1 MKTTFLRHIQSEFP
15 EFYTGKLLVAVSGGI
30 DSMVLLHLCHV
41 LNLDIQVAHC
51 NFQLRGEESIGDQD
65 FVESF
70 CYQNQIPCY
79 VKAFETEEYAFE
91 NKVSIQIA
99 ARELRYRWFEELL
112 KEKVLD
118 AVLTAHHLDDAMETF
133 LINFTRGTGI
143 EGLLGIPEKNNTVIR
158 PLLPFARVEIEGYA
172 KKEGILWREDRT
184 NAETKYVRNKIRKEV
199 LPILKI
205 LNPSFSQSFQNTL
218 QYLSET
224 AVMAED
230 AAAIYFKEVVTTVG
244 KEYHFSIESLKE
256 IPNFRAYLHAWL
268 KPYGFKA
275 WDDVDAL
282 IDATTGKMVFGT
294 DFVLLKDRASLI
306 LAPKTHFKRE
316 DEVFYID
323 DLNDVR
329 LPIDLEFK
337 EVAFAEE
344 VGADVNLIYVDRQ
357 NLVFPLVVRKWQTGD
372 VFYPIGLKGKKKVSK
387 YFKDEK
393 YSQIKKENTWLL
405 CSDNRI
411 IWIVGAR
418 MDDRFK
424 LTNTTTRIL
433 KIKFNE

>member
-1 MKTTFLRHIQSEFP
+1 MKKAFLKHIQSEFP

-30 DSMVLLHLCHV
+30 DSMVLLHLCCT

-51 NFQLRGEESIGDQD
+51 NFHLRGEDSYGDQD
-65 FVESF
+65 FVEAF
-70 CYQNQIPCY
+70 CNQNQIPCY
-79 VKAFETEEYAFE
+79 IKAFDTEGYAST
-91 NKVSIQIA
+91 NRVSIQIA

-112 KEKVLD
+112 QENALNV
-118 AVLTAHHLDDAMETF
+118 VLTAHHLDDAMETF

-143 EGLLGIPEKNNTVIR
+143 EGLLGIPEKNNTVLR
-158 PLLPFARVEIEGYA
+158 PLLPFTREAIEQYA
-172 KKEGILWREDRT
+172 KTEGILWREDRT

-199 LPILKI
+199 LPILKT

-230 AAAIYFKEVVTTVG
+230 AAAIYFKRVVTTVG
-244 KEYHFSIESLKE
+244 KESHFSIESLKE
-256 IPNFRAYLHAWL
+256 IPNFRAYLHTWL

-282 IDATTGKMVFGT
+282 IDGRTGKMVFGT

-306 LAPKTHFKRE
+306 LAPKAHLKGE

-323 DLNDVR
+323 SLSDLR
-329 LPIDLEFK
+329 LPIDLEFQ
-337 EVAFAEE
+337 EVASAQY
-344 VGADVNLIYVDRQ
+344 VGANANLIYIDSQ
-357 NLVFPLVVRKWQTGD
+357 SLLFPLTLRKWRVGD
-372 VFYPIGLKGKKKVSK
+372 VFYPIGLKGKKNVSK

-411 IWIVGAR
+411 IWIVGGR
-418 MDDRFK
+418 MDERFK

-433 KIKFNE
+433 KIKLNE